1 MAHLPDERFKHTI
14 NDLEDCLDA
23 ITDDE
28 VEKSSEKQ
36 KAIRLF
42 GMFLEFCMD
51 MGIISF
57 YNLDPLR
64 NRLQVED
71 TVCKNNVYREQRGQA
86 VIEVEYAEKDE
97 SEEDT

>member
-14 NDLEDCLDA
+14 SDLEDCLDA

-36 KAIRLF
+36 KAVKLF

-51 MGIISF
+51 MSIVSS

-71 TVCKNNVYREQRGQA
+71 NVCKNNIYREQRDQA
-86 VIEVEYAEKDE
+86 FIDVGYTEQNE
-97 SEEDT
+97 SEEDI